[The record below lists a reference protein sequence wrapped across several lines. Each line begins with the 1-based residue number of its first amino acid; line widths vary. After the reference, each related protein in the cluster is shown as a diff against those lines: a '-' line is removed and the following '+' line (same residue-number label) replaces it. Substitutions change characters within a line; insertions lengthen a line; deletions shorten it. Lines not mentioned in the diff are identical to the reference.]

1 MSKTIILASS
11 SPRRIEL
18 MKKGGFE
25 PIVISPDVNED
36 LPEGIA
42 PRDAVM
48 LLSLRKALAVKE
60 KLTNAISLTGE
71 QSTDR
76 PDPDPHDLRK
86 PDIPLIVAADTVVY
100 KDSILGKPTDKQDAL
115 KMLLSLSGTSHLVMT
130 GVTVT
135 SLIQM
140 RTETFCDITEVF
152 FKQYGAD
159 DLAEYLETPE
169 AYDKAGAYAIQGW
182 FSRYT
187 DHIDGDRDTVIGLPV
202 ARVKA
207 VIDSF
212 TESR

>member
-36 LPEGIA
+36 LPDGIA

-60 KLTNAISLTGE
+60 KLTNATSLTGE

-140 RTETFCDITEVF
+140 RTETFCDIQKSFSSSTEQMIWPNTSKRRKHTTKPAHML
-152 FKQYGAD
+152 FKG
-159 DLAEYLETPE
+159 
-169 AYDKAGAYAIQGW
+169 G
-182 FSRYT
+182 F
-187 DHIDGDRDTVIGLPV
+187 HDTQI
-202 ARVKA
+202 
-207 VIDSF
+207 I
-212 TESR
+212 